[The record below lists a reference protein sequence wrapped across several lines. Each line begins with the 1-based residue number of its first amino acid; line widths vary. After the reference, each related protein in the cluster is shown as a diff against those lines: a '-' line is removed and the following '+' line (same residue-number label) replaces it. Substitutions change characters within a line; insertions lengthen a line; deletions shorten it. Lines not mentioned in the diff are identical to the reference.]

1 MSDEDKGFKVS
12 ENTNITIPLSNL
24 LMIIFGAAVVVTG
37 YFQLTERI
45 SENERKTITPQ
56 AFVELLERV
65 TAIERDILSDQAY
78 ITENTIF
85 RNSHT
90 PSEDDGK
97 QNIQLEFLSEEVNEI
112 EEQIENILDK
122 IETHKGSTH

>member
-56 AFVELLERV
+56 A
-65 TAIERDILSDQAY
+65 Y
-78 ITENTIF
+78 ITENTAF
-85 RNSHT
+85 RNARI

>member
-1 MSDEDKGFKVS
+1 MSDDDKGFKVS

-24 LMIIFGAAVVVTG
+24 LMLIFGSVVVVTG

-45 SENERKTITPQ
+45 SDNERKTISPQ

-78 ITENTIF
+78 ITENTAF
-85 RNSHT
+85 RNNRP
-90 PSEDDGK
+90 PSQDDGK
-97 QNIQLEFLSEEVNEI
+97 QNIQLEFLSEEINEI
-112 EEQIENILDK
+112 EEQIEHILDK
-122 IETHKGSTH
+122 IETHKENIH